1 MGNKNCTKFLQKEI
15 IENPKKEK
23 EPRQQNI
30 AGRKEAHKIPLR
42 KGCSSHNQQRE
53 WELVEQSREGLQA
66 QTSARMA
73 SLLERF

>member
-1 MGNKNCTKFLQKEI
+1 MGNENCTKFLQKEI
-15 IENPKKEK
+15 TENPKKEK
-23 EPRQQNI
+23 EPREQNT
-30 AGRKEAHKIPLR
+30 AGRKAVRKMPLR

-53 WELVEQSREGLQA
+53 WGLGEQSREGLQA

>member
-1 MGNKNCTKFLQKEI
+1 MGNENCAKFLQKEI

-23 EPRQQNI
+23 EPREQNI
-30 AGRKEAHKIPLR
+30 AGRKAAHKMPLR

>member
-1 MGNKNCTKFLQKEI
+1 MGNENCTKFLQKEI

-23 EPRQQNI
+23 EPREQNI
-30 AGRKEAHKIPLR
+30 AGRKAAHKMPLR

-66 QTSARMA
+66 QTSQGW
-73 SLLERF
+73 

>member
-1 MGNKNCTKFLQKEI
+1 MGNENCTKFLQKEI

-23 EPRQQNI
+23 EPREQNI
-30 AGRKEAHKIPLR
+30 AGRKAAHKMPLR

-66 QTSARMA
+66 QTSARMV

>member
-1 MGNKNCTKFLQKEI
+1 MGNENCTKFLQKEI

-23 EPRQQNI
+23 EPREQNI
-30 AGRKEAHKIPLR
+30 AGRKAAHKMPLR